1 MKRHLLTAAAV
12 LALLLGGAFLAHR
25 LLRPSKPPSAPT
37 AGGGAA
43 DAAPKQDAPQLPP
56 GQVKLDTEQLKNG
69 GVRLE
74 TAGPATIR
82 STLRLA
88 GKVAANDD
96 VLVNVAP
103 RFPGIVRRVNVGLG
117 DKVTADQV
125 LATVESNESL
135 RPYDLKAGL
144 AGTVINK
151 NVSPGQYV
159 APTDTL
165 YVVND
170 LSTVFVDLNVY
181 RQDFPRLHVKQKVL
195 IDLGDGNPPVENDL
209 DYLSPFGAE
218 NTQSLLAR
226 VVVPNPRG
234 TLRPGLFVTAE
245 VVLEENPVPVAVRA
259 EALQTV
265 DNKPSVFVRRTAGE
279 GGDGGGVFEAR
290 PVQTGRRDGDHQEV
304 TGGLRAG
311 ETYAGANSFVLKAE
325 LGKGALGG
333 D

>member
-1 MKRHLLTAAAV
+1 MKRHLLTAVVV
-12 LALLLGGAFLAHR
+12 LALLLGGAFLAYR
-25 LLRPSKPPSAPT
+25 LLRPSKSAAPAPA
-37 AGGGAA
+37 AGGGGGAP
-43 DAAPKQDAPQLPP
+43 DAGGPKKDAPPQLPP
-56 GQVKLDTEQLKNG
+56 GQVKLDAEQLKNG

-74 TAGPATIR
+74 IAGSAMIR
-82 STLRLA
+82 TTLRLA

-181 RQDFPRLHVKQKVL
+181 RQDFPKLRVKQKVF
-195 IDLGDGNPPVENDL
+195 IDLADGNPPVE
-209 DYLSPFGAE
+209 E
-218 NTQSLLAR
+218 
-226 VVVPNPRG
+226 
-234 TLRPGLFVTAE
+234 
-245 VVLEENPVPVAVRA
+245 
-259 EALQTV
+259 
-265 DNKPSVFVRRTAGE
+265 
-279 GGDGGGVFEAR
+279 
-290 PVQTGRRDGDHQEV
+290 
-304 TGGLRAG
+304 
-311 ETYAGANSFVLKAE
+311 
-325 LGKGALGG
+325 
-333 D
+333 